1 MLGHLYSNLDEFFLH
16 RGWHIS
22 QSKNVVDKPNEQH
35 YIHSNYPHDEF
46 RIEVEK
52 KNIINVVVPVPKS
65 VYLFKKTFISYSSYD
80 NDDKDNDEQIKDENL
95 YNSVYDYIV
104 SHMNNYEEK
113 MN

>member
-46 RIEVEK
+46 RIEIEK
-52 KNIINVVVPVPKS
+52 KNIINVVVPLPKS
-65 VYLFKKTFISYSSYD
+65 VFLFKKTFISYSSNA
-80 NDDKDNDEQIKDENL
+80 NDDEQIKDENL
-95 YNSVYDYIV
+95 YNSVYEYIV

>member
-46 RIEVEK
+46 RIEIEIEK
-52 KNIINVVVPVPKS
+52 KNIINVVVPLPKS
-65 VYLFKKTFISYSSYD
+65 VFLFKKTFISYSSNA
-80 NDDKDNDEQIKDENL
+80 NDDEQIKDENL

>member
-16 RGWHIS
+16 RGWCIS

-46 RIEVEK
+46 RIEIEK
-52 KNIINVVVPVPKS
+52 KNVINVVVPLPKS
-65 VYLFKKTFISYSSYD
+65 LFLFKKTFISY
-80 NDDKDNDEQIKDENL
+80 KDNAGDDEQTKDENL
-95 YNSVYDYIV
+95 YNSIFNYIV
-104 SHMNNYEEK
+104 AHMNNYEEK